1 MMRQEWCLSTSLA
14 NALKVG
20 IEDGSIDEVE
30 LLISFKFTDNN
41 KEYMIYTK
49 NETDENG
56 NVTIYVA
63 SINREQGEE
72 PKLGGVESEE
82 EWTRIKG
89 VLKELSKNV
98 D

>member
-1 MMRQEWCLSTSLA
+1 MDDDAKMMSIVL
-14 NALKVG
+14 
-20 IEDGSIDEVE
+20 EDGSIDEVE
-30 LLISFKFTDNN
+30 FLISFKFTDNN

-63 SINREQGEE
+63 SIDREQGEE

>member
-1 MMRQEWCLSTSLA
+1 MDDDAKMMSIVL
-14 NALKVG
+14 
-20 IEDGSIDEVE
+20 EDGSIDEVE
-30 LLISFKFTDNN
+30 FLISFKFTDNN

-49 NETDENG
+49 NETDDNG
-56 NVTIYVA
+56 NVTIYIG
-63 SINREQGEE
+63 SIDREQGDE
-72 PKLGGVESEE
+72 PKLEGVESEE